1 MTHAATKSEPQ
12 DAPNQEE
19 VDPEQILLI
28 LAKHRHARGELI
40 AVLQDIQVRYGHL
53 PEEALRT
60 VADGTGRSLVDIY
73 GIATFFNQFSLLFHL
88 IRCHGTT
95 AD

>member
-28 LAKHRHARGELI
+28 FLDQSDL
-40 AVLQDIQVRYGHL
+40 
-53 PEEALRT
+53 
-60 VADGTGRSLVDIY
+60 
-73 GIATFFNQFSLLFHL
+73 
-88 IRCHGTT
+88 
-95 AD
+95 